1 MDLVLSSIQEYQGVR
16 SGIHRHSK
24 QSYSNYMTLQI
35 LIVLAQFVA
44 ALGVISSVVY
54 LAIQVRQNAKI
65 TKAQFG
71 HSLTSRLY
79 ERYLLAAKD
88 QEFSR
93 FLAKNWSTDELEDY
107 EYWRITLWINTCLV
121 DIFDTYDQYKHG
133 LVDITHLNMRM
144 SLLKAGLMKTRMG
157 RPTWEFWKVNRTPEF
172 IEWFEIEIYGGLLT
186 DTDPE
191 ESAWQDLNMKHD

>member
-1 MDLVLSSIQEYQGVR
+1 
-16 SGIHRHSK
+16 
-24 QSYSNYMTLQI
+24 MTLRT

-44 ALGVISSVVY
+44 ALGVFFSVVY

-79 ERYLLAAKD
+79 ERYFLAAKD

-93 FLAKNWSTDELEDY
+93 FLAKNWSTDKLEDY

-121 DIFDTYDQYKHG
+121 DIFDTYDQHKHG
-133 LVDITHLNMRM
+133 LVDITNLNMRIN
-144 SLLKAGLMKTRMG
+144 LLQAEWADQPGSSKKSTEARNSSNGSRPRFMEACSRIQIQKGLRG
-157 RPTWEFWKVNRTPEF
+157 RIST
-172 IEWFEIEIYGGLLT
+172 
-186 DTDPE
+186 
-191 ESAWQDLNMKHD
+191 

>member
-1 MDLVLSSIQEYQGVR
+1 
-16 SGIHRHSK
+16 
-24 QSYSNYMTLQI
+24 MTLQT
-35 LIVLAQFVA
+35 LIVLAQFLA

-54 LAIQVRQNAKI
+54 LAIQVSQNAKI

-79 ERYLLAAKD
+79 ERYFLAAKD

-93 FLAKNWSTDELEDY
+93 FLAKNWSTHELEDY

-133 LVDITHLNMRM
+133 LVDITHFNMRM
-144 SLLKAGLMKTRMG
+144 NLLKAGIMKTRMG
-157 RPTWEFWKVNRTPEF
+157 RPTWEFWKVNRTQEF

>member
-1 MDLVLSSIQEYQGVR
+1 
-16 SGIHRHSK
+16 
-24 QSYSNYMTLQI
+24 MTLQK

-79 ERYLLAAKD
+79 ERYFLAAKD

-93 FLAKNWSTDELEDY
+93 FLAKNCVAGSQY
-107 EYWRITLWINTCLV
+107 ETRLNHRIIR
-121 DIFDTYDQYKHG
+121 K
-133 LVDITHLNMRM
+133 
-144 SLLKAGLMKTRMG
+144 
-157 RPTWEFWKVNRTPEF
+157 
-172 IEWFEIEIYGGLLT
+172 
-186 DTDPE
+186 
-191 ESAWQDLNMKHD
+191 